1 MAEVLGGP
9 GGELEAALLEK
20 KAAGRKVLIAYL
32 TGAFPSVEGCVALMR
47 EVADAGADLIEL
59 GIPFSDPVMDG
70 PVIQRASE
78 AALQSGTAPADVL
91 ECVRLADVPIP
102 VAVMTYFNPVFR
114 HGLERFASDC
124 SESGVGGVII
134 PDLPLEESGEWE
146 EIAKG
151 VGVAPILLA
160 APNAADERLAEVC
173 ERSRGFVYAISLLG
187 VTGERDSL
195 SEVAS
200 AIAGRLAPMT
210 NLVVALGLGISTPE
224 QAAEACQV
232 ADGVVVGSAIV
243 KRVLEDHGSP
253 AELVA
258 AMRAAMDAE
267 KDPHCLLCRA
277 ERVTHWFYD
286 DDECWIAE
294 CDQCD
299 TPMVVWRSHGM
310 PADEVA
316 DRLKAKL
323 ESVAIEV
330 YGEKGYWFD
339 PMMRNIPDH
348 FHCHVRPAGGFF
360 GPGSPLATG

>member
-1 MAEVLGGP
+1 MPEALGGP
-9 GGELEAALLEK
+9 GGPLEARLCEK
-20 KAAGRKVLIAYL
+20 KAAGRKILIAYL
-32 TGAFPSVEGCVALMR
+32 TGAFPSIDGCVGLMR

-70 PVIQRASE
+70 PVIQKASE
-78 AALQSGTAPADVL
+78 AALRSGVTPADVL
-91 ECVRLADVPIP
+91 QCVRLADVPVP
-102 VAVMTYFNPVFR
+102 VAVMTYYNPVLR
-114 HGLERFASDC
+114 YGPERFAFDC
-124 SESGVGGVII
+124 AEAGVGGAII

-146 EIAKG
+146 EIAKRA
-151 VGVAPILLA
+151 GVAPILLA
-160 APNAADERLAEVC
+160 APNASDERLAEVC
-173 ERSRGFVYAISLLG
+173 ARSRGFVYAISLLG

-195 SEVAS
+195 SDVAS

-210 NLVVALGLGISTPE
+210 ELVVALGLGISTPE
-224 QAAEACQV
+224 QASQACQV

-243 KRVLEDHGSP
+243 KRVLEDPPSAP
-253 AELVA
+253 ELVTA
-258 AMRAAMDAE
+258 IRAALDAE
-267 KDPHCLLCRA
+267 KDPHCLLCKA
-277 ERVTHWFYD
+277 EKVTHWFYD

-310 PADEVA
+310 PSDEVA

-323 ESVAIEV
+323 VSVAIEV
-330 YGEKGYWFD
+330 YGEKGYWLD